1 MTSKL
6 HYFETKEQVLLGDR
20 VEYTSRVLR
29 RKRIGSV
36 VCVPAKTALQ
46 LNAERKAP
54 EDWLIRFD
62 DGTYTGWMYHPE
74 ELQPNRR
81 LRFMGRNSEYDPIT
95 NEELERQDAEIS
107 SRSGP
112 MYDLIGCA
120 IAIAAAVIVILLV
133 VVARHQI
140 EGIS

>member
-6 HYFETKEQVLLGDR
+6 RYFGAKEQVLLGDR

-29 RKRIGSV
+29 RKHIGTV
-36 VCVPAKTALQ
+36 VCIPAKTALQ
-46 LNAERKAP
+46 LDAERKAP

-81 LRFMGRNSEYDPIT
+81 LRLIGRNSEYDSIT

-107 SRSGP
+107 SKSGP
-112 MYDLIGCA
+112 MYDLIGCG
-120 IAIAAAVIVILLV
+120 IAIAAVVAVILLV
-133 VVARHQI
+133 VV
-140 EGIS
+140 GSG

>member
-6 HYFETKEQVLLGDR
+6 RYFGAKEQVLLGDR

-29 RKRIGSV
+29 RKHIGTV
-36 VCVPAKTALQ
+36 VCIPAKTALQ
-46 LNAERKAP
+46 LDAERKAP

-74 ELQPNRR
+74 EQQPNRR
-81 LRFMGRNSEYDPIT
+81 LRLIGRNSEYDSIT

-107 SRSGP
+107 SKSGP
-112 MYDLIGCA
+112 MYDLFGCG
-120 IAIAAAVIVILLV
+120 IAIAAAVAVILLV
-133 VVARHQI
+133 VV
-140 EGIS
+140 GSG